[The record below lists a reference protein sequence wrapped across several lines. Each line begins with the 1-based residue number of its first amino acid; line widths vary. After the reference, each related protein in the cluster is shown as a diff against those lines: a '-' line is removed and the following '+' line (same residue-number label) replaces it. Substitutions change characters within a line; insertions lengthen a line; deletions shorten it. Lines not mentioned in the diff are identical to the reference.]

1 LQPERLEFLSR
12 FDSFYKMIIEQVKQN
27 KLNESEFC
35 LVIGSKAKA
44 MERGRRERLS
54 RKTIVIGAKKG

>member
-1 LQPERLEFLSR
+1 
-12 FDSFYKMIIEQVKQN
+12 MIIEQVKQN